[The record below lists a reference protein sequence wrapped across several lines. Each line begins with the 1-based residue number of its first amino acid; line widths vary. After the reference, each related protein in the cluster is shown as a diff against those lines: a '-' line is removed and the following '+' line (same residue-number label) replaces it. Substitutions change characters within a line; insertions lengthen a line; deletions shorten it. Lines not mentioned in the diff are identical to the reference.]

1 MNRIVVRLLLVL
13 PCLAAV
19 TPAVADDSLRCG
31 SKLVVRGMTQAEVL
45 KLCGTPLSKSEE
57 KVPVRSGNQ
66 VVGETTTY
74 RWTYE
79 SNGATHVLVFDLDVL
94 KSIE

>member
-1 MNRIVVRLLLVL
+1 MKRIVVRSCLVAA
-13 PCLAAV
+13 CLAAV
-19 TPAVADDSLRCG
+19 TPVVADDNLRCG
-31 SKLVVRGMTQAEVL
+31 SKLVEPGMTQAEVL
-45 KLCGTPLSKSEE
+45 KLCGAPLAESEE

-66 VVGETTTY
+66 VVGETKTH